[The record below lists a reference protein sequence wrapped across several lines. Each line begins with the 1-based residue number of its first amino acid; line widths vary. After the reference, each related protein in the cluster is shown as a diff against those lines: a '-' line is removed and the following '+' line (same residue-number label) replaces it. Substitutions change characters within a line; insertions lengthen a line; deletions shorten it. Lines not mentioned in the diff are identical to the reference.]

1 MFFFCGIMFV
11 GLKRV
16 LWPANI
22 KINHQRTEL
31 CNISIF
37 GSIFLPVRTEVE
49 WGMGMDFF
57 VESCSLVR
65 SESSRRRAPKL
76 TNSELSCALA
86 GSKSLM
92 PTFQL

>member
-1 MFFFCGIMFV
+1 MSFFCGIMFV

-49 WGMGMDFF
+49 W
-57 VESCSLVR
+57 VWISLWNHVPW
-65 SESSRRRAPKL
+65 SEASPL
-76 TNSELSCALA
+76 GGEHPN
-86 GSKSLM
+86 
-92 PTFQL
+92 